1 MLGGTAVFA
10 GFLTLKLF
18 EVASGR
24 GGIAAWD
31 VGLVTG
37 VVCFILLGTVDD
49 CRPLTPSV
57 KLVAQTAATVPA
69 LVLSGGEYGTTGLIG
84 ATLFLVLLVN
94 AYNLVDVM
102 DGLLCILAGPAI
114 ASLVLT
120 PGLVPTEWKFE
131 LWVALGSVSAL
142 FLFNRPP
149 ARIYG
154 GDAGSM
160 TLGFLLG
167 YIWLGLAGREGLA
180 EAAPVLV
187 LFAIPLAEVALLVAA
202 RARRGLSVFRAS
214 PDHFSLRV
222 RDQRGWSRWRI
233 LAMTFAVGGALSLAP
248 PVMSITPRGVGLS
261 YVAACAA
268 VLAVLFACC
277 WRLHP
282 RMG

>member
-1 MLGGTAVFA
+1 MPGAFLAAVALSATLLVLARSIALRAGVVARPNSVVSDHVAPVALLGGTAVFA

-167 YIWLGLAGREGLA
+167 YIWLGLAG
-180 EAAPVLV
+180 
-187 LFAIPLAEVALLVAA
+187 
-202 RARRGLSVFRAS
+202 
-214 PDHFSLRV
+214 
-222 RDQRGWSRWRI
+222 
-233 LAMTFAVGGALSLAP
+233 
-248 PVMSITPRGVGLS
+248 
-261 YVAACAA
+261 
-268 VLAVLFACC
+268 
-277 WRLHP
+277 
-282 RMG
+282 